1 MGETSKR
8 TWIESV
14 RKMQEKVQGRLESRK
29 ASLSA
34 CHSRPERDVSD
45 TFAFLTEDM
54 NAGTQK
60 PPKSRFEELFVGG
73 GEWTEDR
80 VRETLAKNGIDTM
93 FIAADCDPRRSLR
106 ALTRRDVE
114 WIAQDM
120 RSKTQGWELACAWE
134 DDHGDVALRYV
145 RPMIPDVAAKETHHD

>member
-1 MGETSKR
+1 MGEESKR

-14 RKMQEKVQGRLESRK
+14 RKMQEKVPGRLRSRK
-29 ASLSA
+29 VSSTDY
-34 CHSRPERDVSD
+34 HSPPEHGEYNMFS
-45 TFAFLTEDM
+45 FLTAGM
-54 NAGTQK
+54 NAGTQE
-60 PPKSRFEELFVGG
+60 PPIARFEELFVGG

-120 RSKTQGWELACAWE
+120 QSKTQGWELACAWE

-145 RPMIPDVAAKETHHD
+145 RPMIPGAAIREGGEG

>member
-1 MGETSKR
+1 MGETNKP

-14 RKMQEKVQGRLESRK
+14 RKIRGRVQDRLRYRGS
-29 ASLSA
+29 SSCA
-34 CHSRPERDVSD
+34 CNCRPEHVEPDM
-45 TFAFLTEDM
+45 FAFLTADM

-60 PPKSRFEELFVGG
+60 PPKARFEELFVGG

-80 VRETLAKNGIDTM
+80 VRETLAENGIDTM
-93 FIAADCDPRRSLR
+93 FFAADCDPRRSLR

-114 WIAQDM
+114 WIAQNM
-120 RSKTQGWELACAWE
+120 RSKTQGWELACAWD

-145 RPMIPDVAAKETHHD
+145 RPMIPGLAAKEAPHD